1 MSLFE
6 PYQDKPLCLILS
18 DVPEN
23 TKRNLLSAIELE
35 GGRSFAEWDENSV
48 REPDLEY
55 NRILLY
61 PYFSERIISAVQD
74 WSFEISV
81 IGNLDRQKKE
91 LLFRSF
97 ISSYWNISTA
107 SPFSIS
113 QMFGKKI
120 RQKSLR
126 ALIWTKNR
134 LFNAHIGNLLK
145 YYSCRSVLTENPE
158 YARQTLNDS
167 DYDILIVDWDNSGQ
181 ETGVLIRDLRR
192 LKEIKRNFP
201 IVLGIKDFN
210 RMNLFKDL
218 SAGIKDFSKVLFNA
232 REILQVLLHSFPVE
246 EPFNASDYED
256 FPVIQ
261 SDQNGLYLDYKKENS
276 EFRKQIHTL
285 EKKYQSLIFARQF
298 EWLSDFL

>member
-167 DYDILIVDWDNSGQ
+167 
-181 ETGVLIRDLRR
+181 
-192 LKEIKRNFP
+192 
-201 IVLGIKDFN
+201 
-210 RMNLFKDL
+210 
-218 SAGIKDFSKVLFNA
+218 
-232 REILQVLLHSFPVE
+232 
-246 EPFNASDYED
+246 
-256 FPVIQ
+256 
-261 SDQNGLYLDYKKENS
+261 
-276 EFRKQIHTL
+276 
-285 EKKYQSLIFARQF
+285 
-298 EWLSDFL
+298 